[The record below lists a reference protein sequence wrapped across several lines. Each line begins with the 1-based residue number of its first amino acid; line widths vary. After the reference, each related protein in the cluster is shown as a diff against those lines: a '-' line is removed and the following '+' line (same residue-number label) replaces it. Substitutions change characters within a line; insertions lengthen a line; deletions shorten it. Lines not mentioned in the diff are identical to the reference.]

1 MSTITRRQLLA
12 GGAAIITASC
22 GRGRATGYPG
32 YALIA
37 AAGENSVASIDLN
50 KFQLVRKLPL
60 KAAPSSVVA
69 SEESAFVL
77 TPSNGIVHILAPE
90 RLTQTAS
97 IRLSDEAGL
106 IKLTPDGKQI
116 VAISSSARELIIA
129 DIAGRKVIKR
139 VKLEEAPVDFDI
151 CPNLEGKRLYVAVSS
166 GPGQSV
172 DLIDLRQGDHVHRQ
186 LGAEL
191 GTIRLRSDGRLI
203 FCANYKNGTM
213 LVLDPATLETV
224 CELQLPMRP
233 DNLVFGAGGGQLFVT
248 GAGMDGVAI
257 IFVFRT
263 LEVEQTVLAG
273 RAPGAMACSENPGY
287 LFVASRA
294 GSEISILGIDTRK
307 VVARTRAGESP
318 RHISITPDQQY
329 ALILNEAS
337 GDVAVI
343 RIPSIGVIRPGSK
356 PMPGFLNTSTS
367 LFAMVTVGEKPVD
380 AAIFTR
386 GA

>member
-1 MSTITRRQLLA
+1 MLA
-12 GGAAIITASC
+12 GSAALITASC

-37 AAGENSVASIDLN
+37 VAGENSVASVDLN

-69 SEESAFVL
+69 GSESAYVL
-77 TPSNGIVHILAPE
+77 TPSNGIVHIVAPD
-90 RLTQTAS
+90 RLTQS
-97 IRLSDEAGL
+97 GSVRLSDQADL

-116 VAISSSARELIIA
+116 VAISSTARELIVA
-129 DIAGRKVIKR
+129 DLAGRKVVKR
-139 VKLEEAPVDFDI
+139 VKLEDAPAGFDL
-151 CPNLEGKRLYVAVSS
+151 CPTPDGKRLYAAVSS
-166 GPGQSV
+166 GPGKSV
-172 DLIDLRQGDHVHRQ
+172 DLIDLKQGNHLHRQ

-191 GTIRLRSDGRLI
+191 GAIRLRSDGGLI
-203 FCANYKNGTM
+203 FCANCENETM
-213 LVLDPATLETV
+213 LVLDPATLGTV

-307 VVARTRAGESP
+307 VVGRTRAGENP
-318 RHISITPDQQY
+318 RHISVTPDQQY

-337 GDVAVI
+337 GDMAI
-343 RIPSIGVIRPGSK
+343 LRIPSIGVIRPGSK
-356 PMPGFLNTSTS
+356 PMPGFLNTSVS
-367 LFAMVTVGEKPVD
+367 LFAMLPVGEKPVD

-386 GA
+386 GV

>member
-1 MSTITRRQLLA
+1 MLA
-12 GGAAIITASC
+12 GGAALITASC

-37 AAGENSVASIDLN
+37 AAGENSVASVDLN
-50 KFQLVRKLPL
+50 NFQLVRKLPL
-60 KAAPSSVVA
+60 KAPPSSIVA
-69 SEESAFVL
+69 GVENAYVL
-77 TPSNGIVHILAPE
+77 TPSNGIVHIVVPD
-90 RLTQTAS
+90 RLTRSGS
-97 IRLSDEAGL
+97 IRLSDQADL
-106 IKLTPDGKQI
+106 IELTPDGKHI
-116 VAISSSARELIIA
+116 VAISSAAREVIVA
-129 DIAGRKVIKR
+129 DLSVRKVVKR
-139 VKLEEAPVDFDI
+139 VKLEEAPAGFDL
-151 CPNLEGKRLYVAVSS
+151 CLTPDGKRLYAAVSS
-166 GPGQSV
+166 GAGKSV
-172 DLIDLRQGDHVHRQ
+172 DLVDLKQGDHLRRQ

-191 GTIRLRSDGRLI
+191 GAIRLRSDGGLI
-203 FCANYKNGTM
+203 FCANRGNQTM
-213 LVLDPATLETV
+213 LVLDPATLGTV

-257 IFVFRT
+257 VFVFRT

-273 RAPGAMACSENPGY
+273 RAPGPMACSDEPAY

-307 VVARTRAGESP
+307 VVARTRAGENP

-337 GDVAVI
+337 GDMAVI

-356 PMPGFLNTSTS
+356 PMPGFLNTSAS

-386 GA
+386 GV